1 MEIFSDW
8 RFAAF
13 CGAIL
18 LAIGEARYQIRSIS
32 ANLSPKIMRENAA
45 DQATMIAEIKSIL
58 EDVQDLKKSSA
69 RFSEKYDQGTARI
82 WDQLEALSTN
92 TKERLAKIEGK
103 MG

>member
-8 RFAAF
+8 RLLAF
-13 CGAIL
+13 FGAIL

-45 DQATMIAEIKSIL
+45 NQATMIAEIKSIL
-58 EDVQDLKKSSA
+58 EDVIELKKSSA
-69 RFSEKYDQGTARI
+69 RFSEKYDLGTVRI
-82 WDQLEALSTN
+82 WDQVDD

>member
-1 MEIFSDW
+1 MEIFNDW
-8 RFAAF
+8 RLLAF

-45 DQATMIAEIKSIL
+45 NQATMIAEIKSIL
-58 EDVQDLKKSSA
+58 EDVIELKKSSA
-69 RFSEKYDQGTARI
+69 RFSEKYDLGTVRI
-82 WDQLEALSTN
+82 WDQVDD